1 MHVEASSTCLGR
13 ARPVSTPSEIRAE
26 ARILLGSAL
35 SVTEFA
41 DFERIPQGVSGPAA
55 QGFYP
60 KSAVSANSTII
71 PISSHSVGPHIVCS
85 KSPPASCGCQ
95 MSLLLIVFDGVGR
108 AHVRDLG
115 ILSRVAARAAL
126 A

>member
-1 MHVEASSTCLGR
+1 MFRPRPSSLYTFGDSRHSANPAWLGV
-13 ARPVSTPSEIRAE
+13 VSE
-26 ARILLGSAL
+26 
-35 SVTEFA
+35 EFA
-41 DFERIPQGVSGPAA
+41 DFERIPQGVSDPAA

-60 KSAVSANSTII
+60 KSAVSASSTIV

-108 AHVRDLG
+108 THVRDLG

-126 A
+126 T